1 MQKSSSS
8 ARVGLIHNPT
18 ITRTEDKPEAL
29 QIARIVEAVL
39 ASKSHVT
46 PAMLTFMEK
55 LLDES
60 NDFKKLSTDS
70 GALEDIL
77 AKASVCSYNAEK
89 GFSFFKVTFT

>member
-1 MQKSSSS
+1 
-8 ARVGLIHNPT
+8 
-18 ITRTEDKPEAL
+18 
-29 QIARIVEAVL
+29 
-39 ASKSHVT
+39 
-46 PAMLTFMEK
+46 MLTFMEK